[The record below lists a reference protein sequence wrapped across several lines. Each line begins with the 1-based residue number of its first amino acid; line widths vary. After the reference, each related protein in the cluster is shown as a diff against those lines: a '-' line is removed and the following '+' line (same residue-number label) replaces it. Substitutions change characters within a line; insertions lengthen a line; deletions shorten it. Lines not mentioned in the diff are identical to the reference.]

1 MICTGDELENPVTG
15 EQLLFRATS
24 RDTGGGAGTVARGGA
39 GERSAC
45 AGGSTKPWLAFLP
58 SCC

>member
-45 AGGSTKPWLAFLP
+45 AGGSTKP
-58 SCC
+58 